1 MEEAAGIQVKL
12 IEKMGDIE
20 SAQQRWVI
28 VMILAVLLFSTVL
41 GVYLLP
47 VAELSTLDQ
56 RTYLGVEKE
65 SYTEPQKVSP
75 IAIPNTY
82 FMKIE
87 VTLRPAEN
95 VANSWAFIYVFK
107 GEPPEVNSD
116 IADLRSYLKDQSFVS
131 DKLTYNKDREQKL
144 SWSFN
149 LRNCSTTDWYVM
161 VYNPDN
167 PDTEYDDN
175 VPVTVRIATSYEPTL
190 PLIPAAFLILF
201 IIIPIGVIRLYVL
214 SQRKKEVRIQMSLDI
229 ENLSDQ
235 DKVRLG
241 IPLEPGPPQGPYPG
255 M

>member
-1 MEEAAGIQVKL
+1 MDEAAGIQAKL

-28 VMILAVLLFSTVL
+28 VMILAALLFSTVL
-41 GVYLLP
+41 TAYLLP
-47 VAELSTLDQ
+47 VAELSTQD
-56 RTYLGVEKE
+56 RKTYLGIEKE
-65 SYTEPQKVSP
+65 SYTDPQKVSP

-87 VTLRPAEN
+87 VTLKPEEN
-95 VANSWAFIYVFK
+95 LANSWAFIYVFK
-107 GEPPEVNSD
+107 DNPPQINSD
-116 IADLRSYLKDQSFVS
+116 ITDVRTYLKDQSFVS
-131 DKLTYNKDREQKL
+131 DKLTYNKDQVQKL

-149 LRNCSTTDWYVM
+149 LRNCSTTEWYIM
-161 VYNPDN
+161 IYNPDN

-175 VPVTVRIATSYEPTL
+175 VPVTVRVQTSYEPSL
-190 PLIPAAFLILF
+190 PLIPATFLILF

-229 ENLSDQ
+229 ENLSDE

-241 IPLEPGPPQGPYPG
+241 IPVEPRPPGGRPPG